1 MTAFNFYSCEDLKF
15 FSAFRLLPLKRAVLL
30 LLAALVLTS
39 AACGMLSDDD
49 NGDPGAGEVRVTQAL
64 MGTAI
69 NDEQQVLGQAGRA
82 FPADTSEV
90 YAVVVLDGAGTGD
103 RITGRWF
110 QLSVP
115 DVPPEGLFV
124 TEASV
129 TLTEEHLTE
138 DGSARVSLRL
148 ASEQGP
154 LPIGDWLVRI
164 HANDVFV
171 RTMGFVLTDE
181 LAGAPGQGTPAPQ
194 ASPEGT
200 PASTGSPAAAG
211 TATPSGTTSP
221 GGTTPPAGTAA
232 PTGTTATRTTP
243 GTGSTYT
250 VQPGDT
256 LIAIAEQFRG
266 DDETNNEF
274 IERLLELNDLE
285 PDAIIFPDQELQLPP
300 PQ

>member
-1 MTAFNFYSCEDLKF
+1 MTL
-15 FSAFRLLPLKRAVLL
+15 SALHSFPLKRALPL
-30 LLAALVLTS
+30 LLAALAITS
-39 AACGMLSDDD
+39 GACGLLSED
-49 NGDPGAGEVRVTQAL
+49 NDPGAGATEARVIQAV

-90 YAVVVLDGAGTGD
+90 YAVVVLDGARTGD
-103 RITGRWF
+103 RIIGRWF

-154 LPIGDWLVRI
+154 LPMGDWLVRI

-181 LAGAPGQGTPAPQ
+181 RAGPPGQEPPAPQ
-194 ASPEGT
+194 ASPAGAAT
-200 PASTGSPAAAG
+200 PTGSPAPAG
-211 TATPSGTTSP
+211 TSTPAGTTSP
-221 GGTTPPAGTAA
+221 TATAA
-232 PTGTTATRTTP
+232 PTGSPGTRTTP
-243 GTGSTYT
+243 GAGSTYT

-256 LIAIAEQFRG
+256 RLAIAEQFRG
-266 DDETNNEF
+266 DDETNTEY

-285 PDAIIFPDQELQLPP
+285 PDAIIFPGQELQLPP
-300 PQ
+300 SQ